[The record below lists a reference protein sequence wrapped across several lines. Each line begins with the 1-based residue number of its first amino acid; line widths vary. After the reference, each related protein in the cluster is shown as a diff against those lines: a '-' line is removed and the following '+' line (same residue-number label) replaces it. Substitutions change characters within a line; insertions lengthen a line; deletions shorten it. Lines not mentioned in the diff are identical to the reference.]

1 MKDAVM
7 WISIIVGGAY
17 ILNYKLERSR
27 LIQDLVTMKHA
38 LSEYQIE
45 ILKRYEKDIDIENS
59 NFSVVRSFRRNGFNR
74 NLDTFLHNVQYDIR
88 RCESYA
94 RSKYCHQEEAEE
106 FWQIADALTDIQDDI
121 VKLRFQYRKE

>member
-7 WISIIVGGAY
+7 WISIIVGGVY
-17 ILNYKLERSR
+17 ILNYKLERDR

-88 RCESYA
+88 RCESCA
-94 RSKYCHQEEAEE
+94 RSKYCHQDEAEE

-121 VKLRFQYRKE
+121 VELRFQRKE